1 MVKILFMMLLW
12 VFYLGYKY
20 FSDNMVG
27 IWMFFVFINFIQK
40 EENKIL
46 VQVQLNIYRFCL
58 CGIFLIVLVLLFG
71 GV

>member
-1 MVKILFMMLLW
+1 MVKILFMMLLQ

-27 IWMFFVFINFIQK
+27 IWMFFVFINFILK
-40 EENKIL
+40 GENKIL